1 MQINHSDNNNQTDEV
16 TTFAQN
22 LRYSLQRRLEE
33 LVALGQESL
42 ENLNENKLETTQQAE
57 NYWVLMEDHLRL
69 VRNDWALYD
78 WLKQ

>member
-1 MQINHSDNNNQTDEV
+1 MQINHSDNNQTDEV
-16 TTFAQN
+16 IAFAQN

-57 NYWVLMEDHLRL
+57 NYWVLMVDHLRL